1 VIAQQGWV
9 GGVLLLALLACA
21 SANDLRRHRIPN
33 ALVLIGIALGITGQV
48 ASDGWFGLGN
58 GLLGALI
65 GFAIFIPL
73 YALGGMAAGDVKL
86 MAMVGTFMAPQQAL
100 LASLLALMAGGVG
113 GLLLIAVHG
122 QLRQT
127 LIRYTVMLG
136 THRYLVPAKDEVAGK
151 RFPYAIAILLGTL
164 GSMLWFEFAR

>member
-1 VIAQQGWV
+1 MLLSYAVI
-9 GGVLLLALLACA
+9 
-21 SANDLRRHRIPN
+21 SDIHKHRIPN
-33 ALVLIGIALGITGQV
+33 ALVVSGMVLGLLGQAV
-48 ASDGWFGLGN
+48 AAGWFGIGN

-100 LASLLALMAGGVG
+100 LVSLLALMAGGIG

-127 LIRYTVMLG
+127 LTRYTVMLG
-136 THRYLVPAKDEVAGK
+136 AHRYLAPDKNEVAGK

>member
-1 VIAQQGWV
+1 MDKV
-9 GGVLLLALLACA
+9 GGVEWLLILALTLAVWTDA
-21 SANDLRRHRIPN
+21 RAHRIPN
-33 ALVLIGIALGITGQV
+33 LLVLIGIALGITGQV
-48 ASDGWFGLGN
+48 VSDGWFGLGN

>member
-1 VIAQQGWV
+1 MLAIESSTDI
-9 GGVLLLALLACA
+9 LLIGLLGYAA
-21 SANDLRRHRIPN
+21 WNDLHRQRIPN
-33 ALVLIGIALGITGQV
+33 LLVLTGMALALAGQV
-48 ASDGWFGLGN
+48 FDAGWSGLGA
-58 GLLGALI
+58 GVGGALI

-100 LASLLALMAGGVG
+100 LASLLALMAGGIG

-127 LIRYTVMLG
+127 LTRYTVMLG
-136 THRYLVPAKDEVAGK
+136 AHRYLAPDKNEVAGK

>member
-1 VIAQQGWV
+1 MAIEWI
-9 GGVLLLALLACA
+9 VLLSLAGYAALI
-21 SANDLRRHRIPN
+21 DFRKHRIPN
-33 ALVLIGIALGITGQV
+33 SLVVLGLAAGLAGQV
-48 ASDGWFGLGN
+48 FGAGWSGLGTS
-58 GLLGALI
+58 AISAAI

-127 LIRYTVMLG
+127 LTRYTVMLG